1 MKRLIWNRHIRIVLK
16 HAAGWFC
23 IAAGILMLITPG
35 QGLLT
40 ILLGI
45 LLLADE
51 IPFFGRIRDRLQR
64 KFPRATDYLHHMKAK
79 LRAKFHSED
88 KKFKRT
94 GNHG

>member
-16 HAAGWFC
+16 HVAGWFC

-51 IPFFGRIRDRLQR
+51 IPLFGRLRDHLQR

-79 LRAKFHSED
+79 LRAKFHAGKNPV
-88 KKFKRT
+88 KKT
-94 GNHG
+94 GNQE